1 MKTYINS
8 ISCLLV
14 YLLPLALL
22 TGPFFPDFFIC
33 IVGILV
39 TFLILREK
47 KYAYFNNNYFIIFI
61 LFCTYIIIRSFFAQ
75 SIAISLEHSLFY
87 FRFGLFAIAVWYLI
101 ENNKTFIKNFSIF
114 LLAAFIFAL
123 ADGYYQYFF
132 EVNVFGF
139 SWPGVR
145 LSLPL
150 NEKAILGGYLARLFP
165 LLLAVLIYTFDIKKF
180 HVALILF
187 ILILTDLLIFISGE
201 RTALALLFLS
211 TIFIVMFLS
220 KYKKIRFYSFLVS
233 ILLMTLIAALNPGI
247 KERNIDKTINQLSGS
262 SNESIISERGTER
275 IVLFSNIHQSHILGA
290 WRMFIDK
297 PIVGQGP
304 KMFRVL
310 CNDDEF
316 SNEDP
321 DTCSSH
327 PHNLY
332 MQLLSETGLL
342 GLLFIII
349 LCFSLIKLV
358 INHILLF
365 IKKRETLLS
374 DFQICLIAC
383 LIMTLWP
390 IIPSLNFFNNWMNV
404 IFYLP
409 IGFFLFSLNNKEKS

>member
-1 MKTYINS
+1 MKIYINS

-14 YLLPLALL
+14 YSLPIALL
-22 TGPFFPDFFIC
+22 TGPFFPDLFIC

-47 KYAYFNNNYFIIFI
+47 KYTYFNNNYFIIFI
-61 LFCTYIIIRSFFAQ
+61 LFCTYLIVRSFFAQ
-75 SIAISLEHSLFY
+75 SILISLEHSLFY

-101 ENNKTFIKNFSIF
+101 ENNKTFIKSFSIF

-123 ADGYYQYFF
+123 ADGYYQYFY
-132 EVNVFGF
+132 EVNIFGI

-180 HVALILF
+180 YVVLILL
-187 ILILTDLLIFISGE
+187 ILILTDLLIFLSGE
-201 RTALALLFLS
+201 RTALGLLFLS
-211 TIFIVMFLS
+211 TVFIVIFLS
-220 KYKKIRFYSFLVS
+220 KYKKIRFYSFLLS
-233 ILLMTLIAALNPGI
+233 ILLMILVAVFNPSI

-262 SNESIISERGTER
+262 GNESVVI
-275 IVLFSNIHQSHILGA
+275 FSNIHQSHIIGA
-290 WRMFIDK
+290 WKMFVDN
-297 PIVGQGP
+297 PLVGQGP

-310 CNDDEF
+310 CNDIKF
-316 SNEDP
+316 SNGDIN
-321 DTCSSH
+321 TCSNH

-332 MQLLSETGLL
+332 VQLMAETGLL
-342 GLLFIII
+342 GLLFILT
-349 LCFSLIKLV
+349 LCFSIIKL
-358 INHILLF
+358 ILNHALLF
-365 IKKRETLLS
+365 IKKREYLLS

-383 LIMTLWP
+383 LIVTLWP

-409 IGFFLFSLNNKEKS
+409 VGFLLYSLNCREKN

>member
-1 MKTYINS
+1 MKIYINS

-22 TGPFFPDFFIC
+22 TGPFLPDFFIC
-33 IVGILV
+33 ILGILV

-47 KYAYFNNNYFIIFI
+47 KYTYFNNNYFIIFI
-61 LFCTYIIIRSFFAQ
+61 LFCTYLIIRSFFAQ

-114 LLAAFIFAL
+114 LLATFIFAL
-123 ADGYYQYFF
+123 ADGYYQYFY
-132 EVNVFGF
+132 EVNIFGF

-145 LSLPL
+145 LSLPF

-180 HVALILF
+180 YVVLILF
-187 ILILTDLLIFISGE
+187 MLILTDLLIFISGE
-201 RTALALLFLS
+201 RTALGLLFLS
-211 TIFIVMFLS
+211 TVFIVIFLS

-233 ILLMTLIAALNPGI
+233 ILLMTLIALSNPTI

-262 SNESIISERGTER
+262 GNESIA
-275 IVLFSNIHQSHILGA
+275 LFSNIHQSHIIGA
-290 WRMFIDK
+290 WNMFLHN
-297 PIVGQGP
+297 PLVGQGP

-310 CNDDEF
+310 CNDVKF
-316 SNEDP
+316 SIEDTN
-321 DTCSSH
+321 TCSTH

-332 MQLLSETGLL
+332 VQLLAESGLL
-342 GLLFIII
+342 GLIFLLI
-349 LCFSLIKLV
+349 LCSSIIRLILNHVV
-358 INHILLF
+358 IF
-365 IKKRETLLS
+365 IKKREYLLS

-383 LIMTLWP
+383 FIMTLWP
-390 IIPSLNFFNNWMNV
+390 IIPSMNFFSNWMNV

-409 IGFFLFSLNNKEKS
+409 VGFFLYSLSNRE

>member
-1 MKTYINS
+1 MKIYINS
-8 ISCLLV
+8 ISSSLV

-22 TGPFFPDFFIC
+22 TGPFLPDFFIC

-39 TFLILREK
+39 TYLILKEK

-61 LFCTYIIIRSFFAQ
+61 IFCTYLIIRSFFAQ

-101 ENNKTFIKNFSIF
+101 ENNKIFIKNFSIF
-114 LLAAFIFAL
+114 LLATFIFAL
-123 ADGYYQYFF
+123 VDGYYQYFY
-132 EVNVFGF
+132 EVNIFGF

-180 HVALILF
+180 HVVLILI

-201 RTALALLFLS
+201 RTALGLLFLS
-211 TIFIVMFLS
+211 TVFIVTFLS
-220 KYKKIRFYSFLVS
+220 KYKKIRFFSFLVS
-233 ILLMTLIAALNPGI
+233 IILMFLIAVLSPSI

-262 SNESIISERGTER
+262 SNESIA
-275 IVLFSNIHQSHILGA
+275 LFSNVHQSHILGA
-290 WRMFIDK
+290 WKMFIDN
-297 PIVGQGP
+297 PLVGQGP

-310 CNDDEF
+310 CHDIKF
-316 SNEDP
+316 SNEDIN
-321 DTCSSH
+321 TCSTH
-327 PHNLY
+327 PHNIY
-332 MQLLSETGLL
+332 MQLLAETGLL
-342 GLLFIII
+342 GLLFLLI
-349 LCFSLIKLV
+349 LCTSIVKLIL
-358 INHILLF
+358 NHIVLL
-365 IKKRETLLS
+365 IKKREYLMS
-374 DFQICLIAC
+374 DFQICLMAC

-390 IIPSLNFFNNWMNV
+390 IIPSLNFFSNWMNV

-409 IGFFLFSLNNKEKS
+409 VGFLLYSLNNREKKLDI